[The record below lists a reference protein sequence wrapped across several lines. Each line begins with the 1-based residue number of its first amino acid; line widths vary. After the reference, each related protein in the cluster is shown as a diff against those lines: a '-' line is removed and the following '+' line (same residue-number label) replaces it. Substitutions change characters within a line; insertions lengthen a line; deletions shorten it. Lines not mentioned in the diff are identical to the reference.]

1 MFEEEMEEESE
12 DGLNISKI
20 SMTKRGLKKICR
32 KWDTRMVEVV
42 KRKVRRMRMTKMKMN
57 QLIIE
62 AMMESAAD
70 EDDEDEDES
79 IDD

>member
-1 MFEEEMEEESE
+1 
-12 DGLNISKI
+12 
-20 SMTKRGLKKICR
+20 
-32 KWDTRMVEVV
+32 
-42 KRKVRRMRMTKMKMN
+42 MKMN

-70 EDDEDEDES
+70 KDDEDEDES

>member
-1 MFEEEMEEESE
+1 M
-12 DGLNISKI
+12 
-20 SMTKRGLKKICR
+20 
-32 KWDTRMVEVV
+32 
-42 KRKVRRMRMTKMKMN
+42 KRKVRRTRMTKMKMN

>member
-1 MFEEEMEEESE
+1 
-12 DGLNISKI
+12 
-20 SMTKRGLKKICR
+20 
-32 KWDTRMVEVV
+32 
-42 KRKVRRMRMTKMKMN
+42 MTKMKMN
-57 QLIIE
+57 QLMIE

>member
-1 MFEEEMEEESE
+1 
-12 DGLNISKI
+12 
-20 SMTKRGLKKICR
+20 
-32 KWDTRMVEVV
+32 
-42 KRKVRRMRMTKMKMN
+42 MKMN